1 MDHDSRRPWGLNR
14 RGWMITT
21 AAAGALLLGGAAQA
35 QPAATLQAS
44 AAMQIATLQQI
55 KQARTAIEDKLD
67 TALYMAWLRQRGDAR
82 LAQLPAYQ
90 YLAAGND
97 GRYTVD
103 IGIAGRDDTDAV
115 LRKLVELKAVLVSPK
130 DAAYRHQTVRA
141 RIPLADLMTLAA
153 LKQVTLIADAVP
165 ATTHALDRSEG
176 IEAHAANL
184 ARASYGAN
192 GAGQKV
198 CVLSDGVTS
207 LAAAQASG
215 DLPAVDVLPGQSGT
229 GDEGTAMLEIIHD
242 LAPGAALGFATAF
255 TSEASFADN
264 IRALAASGCTVI
276 VDDILYFDESPF
288 QDGPVAVAVNDVTAA
303 GVLYFSSAGN
313 EGNKTDG
320 TSGSWE
326 GDFKAST
333 AANPTPLA
341 GIGPLHDF
349 GDGGNSLRVTE
360 AASAGAILIWAE
372 HYTLSGGTAA
382 TDYDLYVLDGALS
395 AVTGS
400 SMSRQNGSGGN
411 DRAYERV
418 NNVPNGS
425 RLVVNRFAA
434 GPTAPPM
441 FNLIAFRGKVDPA
454 LSTAGTT
461 RGHSAAAAAFS
472 LAATPALT
480 PFDSSTP
487 SGPFPNAFTAV
498 NATESFSSD
507 GPRRIILRPNGAEI
521 TPGNRGT
528 TGGTLRRKPDL
539 TAADGVSTSAPGFS
553 TFYGTSAAAPHAAAI
568 AALLKSGAP
577 ALTPAQVRT
586 ALTTT
591 AIDIEASGV
600 DRSTGFGIV
609 MPGPALASVGA
620 TPQAVLAVGNAVYTQ
635 VSGDG
640 DNAIEPNETWSV
652 SIPLRNV
659 GAATAASVSGTLSA
673 PSTTGLTILDSVSSY
688 PNLAPNASA
697 SNSTAFRFRVESNY
711 LCGRPLALLLT
722 ATYTGANSPQPFPLT
737 TSTGNLGSRQT
748 FRYSGPVVAI
758 ADGSNAGP
766 GAIASLPVTV
776 PALSGAIGD
785 IDLSIDGSACSA
797 AAGATTV
804 GIDHTYLGDL
814 QVRLLGP
821 DGTLVPV
828 ISNVGAGGN
837 NFCQTL
843 LDDDSTGGSIQ
854 TTGSAP
860 YTGSFKPNAALSAF
874 DGKSAAGTW
883 TLQVQ
888 DFAAADTGS
897 VRAFSLGITPS
908 VCDAVSLPSASI
920 NDVSVTE
927 GNSGTKTVTFT
938 VTLSSPAP
946 SGSTTSVRI
955 VTAPGTATAGSDYV
969 SSSGTLT
976 FAAGQTSR
984 TRSITINGDTMPEGN
999 ETFFANLS
1007 SPVGLTIAD
1016 SQGVAT
1022 ILDDDTPALPSISI
1036 NDISITEGNSGTRAA
1051 TFTLSLSAAASSP
1064 VSVSYA
1070 TANGTA
1076 SAGSDYLAA
1085 TGTVTLAAGVTSQ
1098 SFSITINGDTAVEAD
1113 ETFSV
1118 NLSSPTGA
1126 TIADGQGVGTIV
1138 NDDTAPAAPS
1148 LRINDVSV
1156 TEGNSGTRNITFTVT
1171 LSAAATGTVG
1181 VTATTANGTATAG
1194 TDYTGGTV
1202 TLSFAP
1208 GQTSRTA
1215 SLPVRGDTT
1224 VEPNETFFV
1233 NLSNATG
1240 GATIADGQGIGTI
1253 VNDD

>member
-1 MDHDSRRPWGLNR
+1 MDNNSRRQRGLNR
-14 RGWMITT
+14 RGWMTT
-21 AAAGALLLGGAAQA
+21 SAAAGALLLAGAAHAQA
-35 QPAATLQAS
+35 APTLQAS
-44 AAMQIATLQQI
+44 AATQIATLQQI

-67 TALYMAWLRQRGDAR
+67 TALYMALLRQRGDAR

-90 YLAAGND
+90 YLAAGKD

-141 RIPLADLMTLAA
+141 RIPLADLMALAA

-255 TSEASFADN
+255 ISEASFADN

-320 TSGSWE
+320 TSGTWE

-333 AANPTPLA
+333 VANPTPLA

-360 AASAGAILIWAE
+360 AASAGAILTWAE

-395 AVTGS
+395 SVTGS

-418 NNVPNGS
+418 TNVPNGS

-480 PFDSSTP
+480 PFDGSTP
-487 SGPFPNAFTAV
+487 PGPFPNAFTAV

-521 TPGNRGT
+521 TPGNRST
-528 TGGTLRRKPDL
+528 TGGTLRQKPDL

-568 AALLKSGAP
+568 AALLKSSAP

-586 ALTTT
+586 ALTST
-591 AIDIEASGV
+591 AIDIEAPGV

-659 GAATAASVSGTLSA
+659 GAATAASISGTLSA

-697 SNSTAFRFRVESNY
+697 ANSTAFRFRVESNY

-722 ATYTGANSPQPFPLT
+722 ATYSGANSPQPFPLS

-766 GAIASLPVTV
+766 GANASLPVTV

-908 VCDAVSLPSASI
+908 VCDAPAAPPALSI
-920 NDVSVTE
+920 NDVSIAE
-927 GNSGTKTVTFT
+927 GNSGTRNLTFT
-938 VTLSSPAP
+938 VSLSRAAT
-946 SGSTTSVRI
+946 GT
-955 VTAPGTATAGSDYV
+955 VTVAAASANGTATAGSDYTGG
-969 SSSGTLT
+969 STTLS

-984 TRSITINGDTMPEGN
+984 TVSLPVRGDTTAEPD
-999 ETFFANLS
+999 ETFFVNLS
-1007 SPVGLTIAD
+1007 NATGGATIAD
-1016 SQGVAT
+1016 SQGIGT
-1022 ILDDDTPALPSISI
+1022 ILNDDAAPPPSLTI
-1036 NDISITEGNSGTRAA
+1036 NDVSVTEGNSGTRAA

-1076 SAGSDYLAA
+1076 TAGSDYLAG

-1098 SFSITINGDTAVEAD
+1098 TFSITVNGDTTVEAD
-1113 ETFSV
+1113 ETFLV

-1126 TIADGQGVGTIV
+1126 TIADSQGVGTIV

-1171 LSAAATGTVG
+1171 LSAAASSTVG

-1194 TDYTGGTV
+1194 SDYTGGTV

-1224 VEPNETFFV
+1224 VEPTETFFV